1 MIKVYLLS
9 LGGNVGGSVELVI
22 GLIVE
27 LVRVVA
33 FESVWFDNIKYAPA
47 PTIPATRI
55 VAPTP
60 IIMFVRCA
68 FARAAA
74 FESIPKYRKNIVDI
88 PRMNETIFNKKY
100 LQTKAEKHLKLQTR
114 LQIVWAR

>member
-9 LGGNVGGSVELVI
+9 FGGNVGGSVELVI
-22 GLIVE
+22 GLVVE
-27 LVRVVA
+27 FIGPRVVA
-33 FESVWFDNIKYAPA
+33 LESVWFENIKYAPA

-74 FESIPKYRKNIVDI
+74 FESITKNI
-88 PRMNETIFNKKY
+88 
-100 LQTKAEKHLKLQTR
+100 EKL
-114 LQIVWAR
+114 

>member
-1 MIKVYLLS
+1 M
-9 LGGNVGGSVELVI
+9 VGP
-22 GLIVE
+22 
-27 LVRVVA
+27 RVVV
-33 FESVWFDNIKYAPA
+33 FGSVWFRYKYAPA

-74 FESIPKYRKNIVDI
+74 FESMTKYRKKI
-88 PRMNETIFNKKY
+88 
-100 LQTKAEKHLKLQTR
+100 
-114 LQIVWAR
+114 

>member
-1 MIKVYLLS
+1 MLSKIYLLS
-9 LGGNVGGSVELVI
+9 LGGNVGTVVVGTIVVES
-22 GLIVE
+22 G
-27 LVRVVA
+27 
-33 FESVWFDNIKYAPA
+33 SVWFRYKYAPA

-74 FESIPKYRKNIVDI
+74 FESMTKYRK
-88 PRMNETIFNKKY
+88 KY
-100 LQTKAEKHLKLQTR
+100 S
-114 LQIVWAR
+114 INSNNN